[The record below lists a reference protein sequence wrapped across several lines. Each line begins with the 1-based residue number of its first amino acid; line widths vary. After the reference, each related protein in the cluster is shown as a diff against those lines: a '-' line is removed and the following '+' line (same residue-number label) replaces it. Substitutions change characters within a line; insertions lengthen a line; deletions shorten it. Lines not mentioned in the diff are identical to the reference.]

1 MDRFGLFF
9 CVISCG
15 QSTEDEFQDYVHR
28 GVVSS
33 QWLDRFLIRFELR
46 DARVS
51 LRAPRAHRGSLAE
64 FLSNLEPQGRVL
76 GSSSAS
82 RGSGP
87 AGVAEAAAWSLSTA
101 AEAEAEGD
109 RGRDVNVARDEHL
122 QTGDMQVLGIE
133 DSEEAGFQRAMAA
146 SMQRSSEDEDVDWAI
161 AASLQEVGER
171 RSEDVDV
178 ARAIAA
184 SLHEL
189 GSYTEDEDGHG
200 GEDVEVQEA
209 IAASLAFQR
218 GSSDDVDL
226 QRALATSLQ
235 IY

>member
-1 MDRFGLFF
+1 M
-9 CVISCG
+9 
-15 QSTEDEFQDYVHR
+15 
-28 GVVSS
+28 
-33 QWLDRFLIRFELR
+33 
-46 DARVS
+46 
-51 LRAPRAHRGSLAE
+51 
-64 FLSNLEPQGRVL
+64 
-76 GSSSAS
+76 
-82 RGSGP
+82 
-87 AGVAEAAAWSLSTA
+87 
-101 AEAEAEGD
+101 
-109 RGRDVNVARDEHL
+109 
-122 QTGDMQVLGIE
+122 
-133 DSEEAGFQRAMAA
+133 
-146 SMQRSSEDEDVDWAI
+146 DWAI